1 MDHDRGLEFSNDPG
15 DPFMVCRASKLEIG
29 STHPPPWRFKIK
41 ASDRLDLV
49 VAFQRSSNTRTN
61 G

>member
-1 MDHDRGLEFSNDPG
+1 MDHDRGLEFSDDPG
-15 DPFMVCRASKLEIG
+15 DPFMVGRPSKLEIG

-49 VAFQRSSNTRTN
+49 VAFQRASNT
-61 G
+61 